1 MSDLHGSRRSLKAEE
16 AAVRS
21 HSVRDKA
28 QVAPCPSSAMRL
40 RSSTWGSRGGGGLSA
55 DDADIGSRGLR
66 EERNGL
72 STDFTDDTD
81 SGPRFEQSSFPVL
94 AWPSLP
100 SSSIDSFGNHRTHCG
115 NVWPDPISVSLRLEM
130 WRRLPLGTL
139 GRRGRHPI
147 RTGGESPSGERFQ
160 SAIRPGSSY
169 LSARSASPREFGHP

>member
-1 MSDLHGSRRSLKAEE
+1 MPGARPEHRHTLAVPESHPRKWSPRLTALHHRAL
-16 AAVRS
+16 
-21 HSVRDKA
+21 
-28 QVAPCPSSAMRL
+28 RL
-40 RSSTWGSRGGGGLSA
+40 GRCRGTLVGP
-55 DDADIGSRGLR
+55 
-66 EERNGL
+66 RNGL